1 MVTERRTYTLRKRA
15 RAAEDTR
22 QRIIAAAQA
31 LFAEAGYPNVSL
43 DDIAA
48 RAGVSRQTIYVQ
60 FGAKN
65 GVLRAVVEHI
75 EQAQFGD
82 VQAGLQRTTDPV
94 DSVRSGIGIQIT
106 FFSAHADLLRT
117 FYAQAAHD
125 PEVRALWQ
133 ERTRWRL
140 DALRWLFDLIERE
153 GQLAPG
159 WSAGAAADWI
169 WSLISFQ
176 VYDML
181 VNERGWSPQQLE
193 EQVRQAIDMML
204 LNLPLG

>member
-1 MVTERRTYTLRKRA
+1 MLLPAWSNKGRPAATPKRIGPRTSNSPAARRASQIPCVAIQIPSSLHKSLYFVRLIVNQMIAFVNRFIYNSPGMVTERRTYTLRKRA
-15 RAAEDTR
+15 WAAEDTR

-117 FYAQAAHD
+117 FYAQ
-125 PEVRALWQ
+125 
-133 ERTRWRL
+133 
-140 DALRWLFDLIERE
+140 
-153 GQLAPG
+153 
-159 WSAGAAADWI
+159 
-169 WSLISFQ
+169 
-176 VYDML
+176 
-181 VNERGWSPQQLE
+181 
-193 EQVRQAIDMML
+193 
-204 LNLPLG
+204 